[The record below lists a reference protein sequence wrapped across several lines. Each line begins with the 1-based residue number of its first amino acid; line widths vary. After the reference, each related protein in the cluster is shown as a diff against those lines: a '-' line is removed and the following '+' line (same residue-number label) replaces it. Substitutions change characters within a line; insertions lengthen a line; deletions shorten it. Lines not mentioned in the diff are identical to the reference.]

1 MAARSVIK
9 VALLEA
15 YFCVHEMDI
24 TCLSE
29 RFLDSSVPSYNNNL
43 QNPGNRS
50 ARADHETRKSSY
62 VLQKF
67 LRTKL
72 IDVEYLHE
80 SLNFE
85 LRFGE
90 KICKFLSLYRLPGQ
104 NKDDFEMFSENLK

>member
-1 MAARSVIK
+1 MCYK
-9 VALLEA
+9 
-15 YFCVHEMDI
+15 
-24 TCLSE
+24 
-29 RFLDSSVPSYNNNL
+29 N
-43 QNPGNRS
+43 
-50 ARADHETRKSSY
+50 
-62 VLQKF
+62 F

-90 KICKFLSLYRLPGQ
+90 KICKFLSLYRLPSQ

>member
-85 LRFGE
+85 LRFE
-90 KICKFLSLYRLPGQ
+90 ICKFLSLYRLPSQ